1 MKVHFR
7 LSTVVLAVIL
17 AVSAWGCAAAKKVL
31 PLHDDL
37 LVYPLPFDLTYLR
50 TLEAL
55 ETHPDWELEETD
67 KEKGLIKVRN
77 ISFSRFTDADKRLA
91 TFVIKRVDRNE
102 TTVQLAPKSQRVIGG
117 DELLKLVAAKVS
129 QEL

>member
-1 MKVHFR
+1 M
-7 LSTVVLAVIL
+7 
-17 AVSAWGCAAAKKVL
+17 
-31 PLHDDL
+31 
-37 LVYPLPFDLTYLR
+37 
-50 TLEAL
+50 
-55 ETHPDWELEETD
+55 
-67 KEKGLIKVRN
+67 RN